1 MKKITLTIGI
11 PAYNEAENIGALLVS
26 LNRQRLTAAVIEKII
41 VYSDASSDNTLAVVN
56 RVKNPIL
63 QVISGKKR
71 MGKANAMN
79 MIMKHTTSDIL
90 VILDAD
96 ILIRDVRMIERLVE
110 PILKKNADLASAR
123 VKEYW
128 TKSKFEEILK
138 ISMLLKK
145 DILIIHRTYL
155 KDIDIDLA
163 LSSFGS
169 VIVTSGGG
177 YPHNLNQDLKFIPFS
192 IIDRLIDTRLSKIR
206 LIKWIQQITVKSTN

>member
-26 LNRQRLTAAVIEKII
+26 LNRQQLTAAVIEKII

-110 PILKKNADLASAR
+110 PIMKENADLASAR

-145 DILIIHRTYL
+145 DIFEAYKQGNNIYTCHGRGRAFSKKLY
-155 KDIDIDLA
+155 
-163 LSSFGS
+163 S
-169 VIVTSGGG
+169 VMRFTENIVAEEK
-177 YPHNLNQDLKFIPFS
+177 PKEAEEAA
-192 IIDRLIDTRLSKIR
+192 K
-206 LIKWIQQITVKSTN
+206 